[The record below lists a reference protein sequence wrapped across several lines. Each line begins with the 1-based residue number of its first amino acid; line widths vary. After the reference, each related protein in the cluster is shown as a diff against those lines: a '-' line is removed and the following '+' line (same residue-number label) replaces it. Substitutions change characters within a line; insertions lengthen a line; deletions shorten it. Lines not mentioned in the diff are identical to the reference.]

1 MKMTIKGWFKKE
13 VEHVKHSHK
22 LVKAALKA
30 ADKPK
35 RSSKITNQIPN
46 FWPDFQSLQH
56 MKLSPNRILA
66 MQARFLKERT
76 AGLIIGHIPLLPPPT
91 VFGPPPERPQTTF
104 NWAFDLFLPTMDYT
118 YRLFEVRHGLDLYP
132 AVIEFFEKDK
142 DEPLLLKAF
151 NPEQFQEQLK
161 KVLAMERTVHVV
173 NALLA
178 QVK

>member
-1 MKMTIKGWFKKE
+1 
-13 VEHVKHSHK
+13 
-22 LVKAALKA
+22 
-30 ADKPK
+30 
-35 RSSKITNQIPN
+35 
-46 FWPDFQSLQH
+46 
-56 MKLSPNRILA
+56 
-66 MQARFLKERT
+66 
-76 AGLIIGHIPLLPPPT
+76 
-91 VFGPPPERPQTTF
+91 
-104 NWAFDLFLPTMDYT
+104 MDYT